1 MPVKFRLQHSE
12 QVGDVDACPTRLAMT
27 VHLSIP
33 VLVHISS
40 LKRPNFLQ
48 KPANCSQLPGVPAV
62 FTGPGGLRL
71 RAIKT
76 EEQPGFYG
84 LFGAFRRNAESK

>member
-1 MPVKFRLQHSE
+1 MPVQFRLQHSE

-48 KPANCSQLPGVPAV
+48 KPANCSQLPDVPAV
-62 FTGPGGLRL
+62 FTGPGLQL
-71 RAIKT
+71 T

-84 LFGAFRRNAESK
+84 LFGAFMRNAESK